1 MVSFSV
7 SYFARGLNFNFFG
20 WPFGFWMQ
28 AWESLI
34 IYDAITWFYARYVN
48 KLGIKQGV
56 AEA

>member
-1 MVSFSV
+1 MVSFVV

-20 WPFGFWMQ
+20 WPLGFWMQ